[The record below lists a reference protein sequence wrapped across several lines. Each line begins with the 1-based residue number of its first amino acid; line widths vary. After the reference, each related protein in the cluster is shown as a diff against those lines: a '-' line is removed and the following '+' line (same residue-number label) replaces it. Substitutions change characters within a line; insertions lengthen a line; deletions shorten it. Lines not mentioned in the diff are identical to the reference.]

1 MKSLFDDPGD
11 VEIAIGAPKP
21 RRSRKG
27 LYITLAAVVALAGLG
42 IGGYYGYYA
51 LFPPRLVE
59 RAIPAS
65 PDRLLTELKE
75 ARDSIDG
82 QTRDIYGRIQQFN
95 QRQEAI
101 GRKPVSF
108 SQVFLQGLSA
118 EEEQA
123 LDQLVKQEK
132 DPSYRGVLSQVV
144 EDMKKIRDLQTKVGE
159 LEAKLP
165 GEGVEAK
172 AGDTHMKLAKEW
184 LVKEQHLPETRAKEL
199 AERLNLMDG
208 TLEKGFKVYF
218 FYDPAK
224 DFFGTWVSAGSSKR
238 TPLALVRARE
248 MKLIGERDTAIA
260 KSKDLEEKKAELE
273 ETLAKLEKEVADL
286 EVRKANLETNV
297 AQLVQDKTKAEDKAK
312 TTGLELD
319 RQRNSF
325 FYEADLA
332 DRLRARGVLKTFNRV
347 DAIGD
352 VKFASSLDLTKEK
365 SITLKPAQFGIDHI
379 RDIRM
384 VPTFL
389 KEGRDIGVKFAEDGT
404 VELTVLDEKAVRGQ
418 RVLFVVEQ

>member
-11 VEIAIGAPKP
+11 VKITTEERKP
-21 RRSRKG
+21 PRDKKG
-27 LYITLAAVVALAGLG
+27 FYVSLAVVVALAIVG
-42 IGGYYGYYA
+42 IGGYFTYYA
-51 LFPPRLVE
+51 IFPPKLTE
-59 RAIPAS
+59 RAIPPS
-65 PDRLLTELKE
+65 PDRLLSELKE

-95 QRQEAI
+95 QRQAAI

-108 SQVFLQGLSA
+108 TQVFLQGLSA

-144 EDMKKIRDLQTKVGE
+144 EDMKKIRELQTKVGD

-165 GEGVEAK
+165 GDGIEAK
-172 AGDTHMKLAKEW
+172 GGDTHLKLAKEW
-184 LVKEQHLPETRAKEL
+184 LVKEQHVPETRAKEL
-199 AERLNLMDG
+199 AERLNLLDG
-208 TLEKGFKVYF
+208 PLEAGFKVYF

-224 DFFGTWVSAGSSKR
+224 DFFGTWVSSGSSKR

-248 MKLIGERDTAIA
+248 LKLIGERDTAVA
-260 KSKDLEEKKAELE
+260 KSKDLEEKKADLE

-297 AQLVQDKTKAEDKAK
+297 AQLVSDKTKAEDRAK

-365 SITLKPAQFGIDHI
+365 SIILKPSQFGIDHI
-379 RDIRM
+379 RDVRV

-389 KEGRDIGVKFAEDGT
+389 KEGRDIGVKFADDGT
-404 VELTVLDEKAVRGQ
+404 VEVTVLDDKALRGQ